1 MRACLRSLLRA
12 GRCASLGKNSVAA
25 VFQQIWGRPVQRRQR
40 RRAAEH
46 RRRARHVLEGS
57 VAADSLLFNS
67 GRVKR
72 GRRAFNRVIR
82 GDPGEGKNRGGIFSS
97 DARSIFS
104 MQTYVEEL
112 KERESVCV
120 RATQPESARGKCM
133 AMCLQVLESNSSLL
147 CAMTRMLWES
157 RMQKTCVC

>member
-25 VFQQIWGRPVQRRQR
+25 VLQQIWGRPVQRRQR

-112 KERESVCV
+112 KERERVCACV
-120 RATQPESARGKCM
+120 RATQPESVRGKCM
-133 AMCLQVLESNSSLL
+133 AMCLQVLEPNSSLL
-147 CAMTRMLWES
+147 
-157 RMQKTCVC
+157 